1 MRQLAAFHDRAK
13 EVGAK
18 TFLRKMRTESG
29 VKDTVQEHFLD
40 KLFTSYKGKHGTQAK
55 QAALD
60 SAVQSLPPNITSAV
74 WRLKG
79 IISLED
85 TLLPTIINECC
96 SRS

>member
-1 MRQLAAFHDRAK
+1 MKQLSAFHDRAK

-40 KLFTSYKGKHGTQAK
+40 KLFASYKGKQGTQAK

-60 SAVQSLPPNITSAV
+60 SALQSLPSNITSAV

-79 IISLED
+79 ILHF
-85 TLLPTIINECC
+85 LRVAIIN
-96 SRS
+96 

>member
-1 MRQLAAFHDRAK
+1 MTTLASFFNRAK
-13 EVGAK
+13 EVGTK
-18 TFLRKMRTESG
+18 TILKKMRTESG

-40 KLFTSYKGKHGTQAK
+40 KLFASYKGKQGTQAK

-79 IISLED
+79 IF
-85 TLLPTIINECC
+85 TLKLC
-96 SRS
+96 RGHY

>member
-1 MRQLAAFHDRAK
+1 MTKLGAFFDRAK

-18 TFLRKMRTESG
+18 TVLKKMRTESG

-40 KLFTSYKGKHGTQAK
+40 KLSASYKGKQGTQAK

-74 WRLKG
+74 WRIKG
-79 IISLED
+79 IF
-85 TLLPTIINECC
+85 TL
-96 SRS
+96 

>member
-1 MRQLAAFHDRAK
+1 MEQLAAFHDRAR

-40 KLFTSYKGKHGTQAK
+40 KLFASYKGKQGTQAK

-60 SAVQSLPPNITSAV
+60 SAVQSLPSNITSAV

-79 IISLED
+79 ILTFKASLKPV
-85 TLLPTIINECC
+85 LII
-96 SRS
+96 

>member
-1 MRQLAAFHDRAK
+1 MTKLGAFFNRAK

-18 TFLRKMRTESG
+18 TVLKKMRTESG

-40 KLFTSYKGKHGTQAK
+40 KLSASYKGKHGTQAK

-74 WRLKG
+74 WRIKG
-79 IISLED
+79 IF
-85 TLLPTIINECC
+85 TL
-96 SRS
+96 